1 MTAAGGIRR
10 MIKGFMLKH
19 GPAMITCAEF
29 EAFIVDYLDDAL
41 PASQR
46 RVFEWHMKICREC
59 RDYLAAYK
67 QSIDLGKSALRKAD
81 AASLDDVPEDLI
93 RAVRDARN
101 K

>member
-19 GPAMITCAEF
+19 GPGMITCAEF

-46 RVFEWHMKICREC
+46 RVFEWHMKMCREC

-67 QSIDLGKSALRKAD
+67 KSIDLGKSALQQPDAD
-81 AASLDDVPEDLI
+81 TLDAVPEDLI
-93 RAVRDARN
+93 RAVMEARE